1 MGDGYPMSGK
11 MMEKMLALI
20 QIVRG
25 RLENDVIHCVLR

>member
-20 QIVRG
+20 QSSGEDLKMTSFIAS
-25 RLENDVIHCVLR
+25 